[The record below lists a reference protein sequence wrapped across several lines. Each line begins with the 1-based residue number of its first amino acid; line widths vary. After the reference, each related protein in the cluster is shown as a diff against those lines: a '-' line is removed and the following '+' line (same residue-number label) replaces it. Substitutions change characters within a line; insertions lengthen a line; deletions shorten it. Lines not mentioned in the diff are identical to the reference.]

1 MAEASRAAYDELLRR
16 RSNEAAVTKRPSQH
30 KRIVRD
36 SETKDPD
43 RVGYYEMLK
52 KVQRSKDST
61 SLKSRRG

>member
-1 MAEASRAAYDELLRR
+1 MAEASRTAYEELVKR
-16 RSNEAAVTKRPSQH
+16 RSDDPLPTKRVSIQ

-43 RVGYYEMLK
+43 RIGYYEILK

-61 SLKSRRG
+61 SLKSRKA

>member
-1 MAEASRAAYDELLRR
+1 MAEASRTAYEELVKR
-16 RSNEAAVTKRPSQH
+16 RSDDRLPTKRVSIQ

-43 RVGYYEMLK
+43 RIGYYEILK

-61 SLKSRRG
+61 SLKSRKA

>member
-1 MAEASRAAYDELLRR
+1 MAEPSRTAYNDLL
-16 RSNEAAVTKRPSQH
+16 KRTDGPSKKEVSPP

-43 RVGYYEMLK
+43 RAGYYELLR

-61 SLKSRRG
+61 SLKSNKA